1 MANNPIDLGNGQT
14 VVPDWAKESTLLKL
28 VEVLSG
34 KKGKEQQARTEKAL
48 RNLADGLDDHSED
61 LKEVSSSLDGMGE
74 RIGES
79 IAGTIGTVI
88 DKSVGLALIVLG
100 TAVTTITASFM
111 KLGGSLN
118 SLSQS
123 GLALEGGTVKQIASL
138 NELGMSTDAATD
150 MMLNNAQVFRTLG
163 NVATTQVL
171 QSFLDVTKSGN
182 NLGLSLEDA
191 GSFIADE
198 LKLRTQLLNL
208 GNLDAR
214 QQQKM
219 AQDVAQLGRTQ
230 LKYSKALGVS
240 TDAQREFTEAA
251 LANNTMLMANMIRT
265 SSASRAELVT
275 GAQSFLS
282 GMRAMGGEVGGEI
295 GVAVLEAA
303 SMGAVGFSDAAFG
316 FITVLPGLAD
326 NMQSVIEDFNNGLI
340 NGEEA
345 AMSFTNELGNLSD
358 GERSRVFLLA
368 RAGDEQAKAMA
379 KAIIQFEQSA
389 AKMKEQGLEIENVQT
404 GFNALNTIVAK
415 VKGMFSSVINTF
427 MSGFGKGL
435 DDTTNLLNNLA
446 TGFQKIVLT
455 LFGLDSGAGSTTK
468 KIEQFGI
475 DMGKNLD
482 TIIKKVVSFIQG
494 YVEGLAGLS
503 FKEKIG
509 KILYDMGVALVEGI
523 ASAINWG
530 KVTLAI
536 GVAFAAAIAA
546 VKLGAIISAGI
557 ASMIGL
563 GGGTAAAGTVVAGTV
578 AKTGVMA
585 GMAAGLAA
593 FGNPVV
599 AAGVAVVT
607 LAIVALAGA
616 FALASLG
623 FEAFGKMMKDILSG
637 AAPVVESFGVA
648 IKSVFEGIGSVI
660 TSVGD
665 SISGIVESV
674 GKVIEKYGEMKVGR
688 ITAEADAMVKTTQAT
703 TTAIEQLSGKDPQQ
717 LVALAGG
724 IQVLSDSLASF
735 TETMSPGVLDSLK
748 SGVLGLF
755 GADSPIEQVIG
766 FSQEAD
772 PVKIM
777 DLAKATMAATAAQGG
792 ATTLDPS
799 LSTTNN
805 NTTINNANAPVQT
818 NSAATSEALA
828 PYFEAQLVKFNE
840 LLLAQKKSNT
850 LLTTIRDKT

>member
-34 KKGKEQQARTEKAL
+34 KKGKEQQAKTEKAL
-48 RNLADGLDDHSED
+48 RNLADGLDDYSED

-79 IAGTIGTVI
+79 IAGTIGTVM

-100 TAVTTITASFM
+100 TALTTITASFI

-455 LFGLDSGAGSTTK
+455 LFGLDSGAGTTTE

-546 VKLGAIISAGI
+546 VKFGALLLTAV
-557 ASMIGL
+557 GL
-563 GGGTAAAGTVVAGTV
+563 GGGLTAAGAGTVAAGTV

>member
-546 VKLGAIISAGI
+546 VKFGALLLTAV
-557 ASMIGL
+557 GL
-563 GGGTAAAGTVVAGTV
+563 GGGLTAAGAGTVAAGTV

-593 FGNPVV
+593 FGNPAT
-599 AAGVAVVT
+599 AAGIAVIT
-607 LAIVALAGA
+607 AAIFVLAGA
-616 FALASLG
+616 FWLASNG
-623 FEAFGKMMKDILSG
+623 FEAFGKMMKDILTG

>member
-415 VKGMFSSVINTF
+415 VKGMFSAVINTF

-435 DDTTNLLNNLA
+435 DNTTNLLNNLA

-455 LFGLDSGAGSTTK
+455 LFGLDSGAGTTTE

-523 ASAINWG
+523 SSAINWG

-536 GVAFAAAIAA
+536 AGAFALAIAA
-546 VKLGAIISAGI
+546 VKFGAIA
-557 ASMIGL
+557 MTYLGL
-563 GGGTAAAGTVVAGTV
+563 GGGTAAAGAGAVAAGTV

-593 FGNPVV
+593 FGNPAT
-599 AAGVAVVT
+599 AAGIAVIT
-607 LAIVALAGA
+607 AAIFVLAGA
-616 FALASLG
+616 FWLASNG
-623 FEAFGKMMKDILSG
+623 FEAFGKMMKDILTG

>member
-415 VKGMFSSVINTF
+415 VKGMFSAVINTF

-435 DDTTNLLNNLA
+435 DNTTNLLNNLA

-455 LFGLDSGAGSTTK
+455 LFGLDSGAGTTTE

-523 ASAINWG
+523 SSAINWG

-546 VKLGAIISAGI
+546 VKFGALLLTAV
-557 ASMIGL
+557 GL
-563 GGGTAAAGTVVAGTV
+563 GGGLTAAGAGTVAAGTV

-593 FGNPVV
+593 FGNPAT
-599 AAGVAVVT
+599 AAGIAVIT
-607 LAIVALAGA
+607 AAIFVLAGA
-616 FALASLG
+616 FWLASNG
-623 FEAFGKMMKDILSG
+623 FEAFGKMMKDILTG

-805 NTTINNANAPVQT
+805 NTTINNANAPLQT
-818 NSAATSEALA
+818 NSEATSEALA